1 MADVTPKVAL
11 LSTGDELTNGSVLNT
26 NSFQFADRLLDHFI
40 QPGMHLTVN
49 DEQSQIEQGIRF
61 LLVEHQALVISGGL
75 GPTSDDRTRFALA
88 TVIGQSLIF
97 DEESWQR
104 IVARLNRLA
113 LQIPECNRQQC
124 LFPIGA
130 EIYPN
135 DNGTAPGFRFAFGE
149 QQIFMVPGPPFE
161 CMPMLTE
168 KVIPFLLSKNYARPQ
183 FRYQW
188 LLLNV
193 SEGNIAALLDPL
205 VENSDCQIGYRIH
218 QPYLQ
223 IKLQSAEPE
232 ALAILKEKFSKLIEE
247 KSISHHQLKASRQ
260 LQQYILEK
268 KLKVSIVDHVTGGL
282 MATALLTP
290 ETFAYLQFNNE
301 AQQQTDVYLTLIG
314 LENYWNNRQQSSEV
328 NIFCQQGQKTL
339 NTKLEIPFRKER
351 TPLYAMEMAC
361 WKILTFLQSS

>member
-1 MADVTPKVAL
+1 MADLTPKVAL

-26 NSFQFADRLLDHFI
+26 NSFQFADRLFDHFI

-49 DEQSQIEQGIRF
+49 DDQSQIEQGIRF
-61 LLVEHQALVISGGL
+61 LLAGHQALVISGGL
-75 GPTSDDRTRFALA
+75 GPTSDDRTRFALS
-88 TVIGQSLIF
+88 TVIAQPLIF

-124 LFPIGA
+124 LFPIDA

-135 DNGTAPGFRFAFGE
+135 DNGTAPGCRITFGE
-149 QQIFMVPGPPFE
+149 QQIFMLPGPPFE

-205 VENSDCQIGYRIH
+205 VENSGCQIGYRY
-218 QPYLQ
+218 PSTLSTNQ
-223 IKLQSAEPE
+223 IT
-232 ALAILKEKFSKLIEE
+232 I
-247 KSISHHQLKASRQ
+247 
-260 LQQYILEK
+260 
-268 KLKVSIVDHVTGGL
+268 
-282 MATALLTP
+282 
-290 ETFAYLQFNNE
+290 
-301 AQQQTDVYLTLIG
+301 
-314 LENYWNNRQQSSEV
+314 
-328 NIFCQQGQKTL
+328 C
-339 NTKLEIPFRKER
+339 
-351 TPLYAMEMAC
+351 
-361 WKILTFLQSS
+361 